1 MKFLKKASLAAS
13 IAAVSFA
20 ANAELVAMDEMS
32 MAAATGQ
39 AGIDID
45 VSLTGSEAISIGEVL
60 YRDTDTDGGLSVSN
74 ITLGSAN
81 GSTITLFNKVDIAAN
96 GDIVIDSTDTSLTGM
111 KLSIGGVYTV
121 ADDYAGDSNNDGFI
135 NSLDDGVAAN
145 LVGATDIFMNIEGGT
160 STITQTGTDTVI
172 EMRGGSVEVTSDALG
187 DTNVSLLNNAVT
199 LGKLQVYGTDGVGS
213 GISTQADL
221 TFNENGV
228 SIGNLNLAGTI
239 KIGELGLGG
248 VTTTDAGTGAE
259 TFTPS
264 VIGSLEISNIVL
276 NGAQITISGH

>member
-32 MAAATGQ
+32 LAAATGQ

-45 VSLTGSEAISIGEVL
+45 VSLTGTEAISIGEVL
-60 YRDTDTDGGLSVSN
+60 YRDTDTGGGLSVSD

-81 GSTITLFNKVDIAAN
+81 GSTITLFNKVDIEEN
-96 GDIVIDSTDTSLTGM
+96 GDIVIDSSETSLIGM

-121 ADDYAGDSNNDGFI
+121 TDDYAGDSNNDNVI
-135 NSLDDGVAAN
+135 NSLDAGVAAN
-145 LVGATDIFMNIEGGT
+145 LVGDTDIFMNIKGGT
-160 STITQTGTDTVI
+160 SKITQTDTNTVI
-172 EMRGGSVEVTSDALG
+172 EMREGSVEITSDDLG
-187 DTNVSLLNNAVT
+187 DTNISLLNNAVT
-199 LGKLQVYGTDGVGS
+199 LGKLQVYGADGVGS

-221 TFNENGV
+221 TFSDNGV

-248 VTTTDAGTGAE
+248 VTTTVDDVE
-259 TFTPS
+259 VFTPS

-276 NGAQITISGH
+276 SGAQITISGH